1 MEGWQW
7 IDYLGLLGVFLSSI
21 TFVPQVY
28 KAWTTKSVGD
38 LSAWMLLILMGNV
51 STWLVYGIVKSDF
64 SLILANAIIMGL
76 TLLMAYMKV
85 SFGRKGDK

>member
-1 MEGWQW
+1 MEGLQW

-28 KAWTTKSVGD
+28 KAWTTRSVGD

-51 STWLVYGIVKSDF
+51 STWLVYGIVKSDL

-76 TLLMAYMKV
+76 TLLMVYMKV
-85 SFGRKGDK
+85 SFGRKADK